1 MDGSPELEDKF
12 SPTQGH
18 LCEKFFLMSNFMSTG
33 IHFNPTI
40 RSTGNFAKS
49 F

>member
-18 LCEKFFLMSNFMSTG
+18 LCEKFFLMSNFMLTC

-40 RSTGNFAKS
+40 GTTRNFAKS